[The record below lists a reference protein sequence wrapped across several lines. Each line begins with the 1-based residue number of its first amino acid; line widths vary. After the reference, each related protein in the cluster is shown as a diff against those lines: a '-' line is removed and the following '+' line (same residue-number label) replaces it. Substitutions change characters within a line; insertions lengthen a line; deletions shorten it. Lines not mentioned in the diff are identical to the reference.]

1 MTGQSKNCGKKAIGH
16 RSSTTPIH
24 LCSIKPWKK
33 ISNFDILHLSN
44 RKKNYVYTLKFRN
57 QGQLK
62 MAKEECNVKV
72 KWVLRKVPAPLDKPS
87 APRTNK
93 I

>member
-1 MTGQSKNCGKKAIGH
+1 M
-16 RSSTTPIH
+16 
-24 LCSIKPWKK
+24 LK
-33 ISNFDILHLSN
+33 I
-44 RKKNYVYTLKFRN
+44 RN

-72 KWVLRKVPAPLDKPS
+72 KRVLRKVPAPLDKPS

-93 I
+93 TEKYGSL